1 MTHTMQSCLM
11 LMLQKHK
18 NEPKIEDK
26 YHDQQMQPYPE
37 MVKYQIG
44 LSSADAYSGV
54 DTKNNASESEQQS
67 LTDKFRHLFFNKG
80 QGHHH

>member
-26 YHDQQMQPYPE
+26 SHDHHMQPYPE
-37 MVKYQIG
+37 MVKYQTS
-44 LSSADAYSGV
+44 LFTADADSSL
-54 DTKNNASESEQQS
+54 DPNSTSESEQQS
-67 LTDKFRHLFFNKG
+67 LTDKFRQLFFNKG
-80 QGHHH
+80 HGHHH